1 MNFGNFEFYFY
12 IFSAQNVLISAHYP
26 PTLLQIIV
34 KYCELLQIIDLCLA
48 PLPGLGHRLLEHPD
62 DLRAQLVDALLHPE
76 DRDDSG
82 VDGGEVVIVGNL
94 GHVHVDLEAGL
105 GTQRC
110 PGDILDVKPEPMFLL
125 KMNFDQL
132 QQFSLLASSLV

>member
-1 MNFGNFEFYFY
+1 MR
-12 IFSAQNVLISAHYP
+12 
-26 PTLLQIIV
+26 
-34 KYCELLQIIDLCLA
+34 IIDLCLA

-62 DLRAQLVDALLHPE
+62 DLGAQLVDALLHPE
-76 DRDDSG
+76 DRDDGG

-125 KMNFDQL
+125 KINFDQL
-132 QQFSLLASSLV
+132 TLIGALIFTTPLGDEIDLQATHEEYYIPSESSECPLSRLS